1 MVQREATGIFLRF
14 PTRTTQSRYVSA
26 IITSTGSS
34 SRSRSCSKGASI
46 FRGNSFQESR
56 KVFRTAQLG
65 GYAVGDRG
73 KADVGRLPSVR
84 ADEAMPFLCYNK
96 GEEDVWFSDRYELAE
111 IHHGIYVSPAG
122 IWHRQHVK
130 SNGWFGSGG
139 THLYPQNGVME
150 SVWT

>member
-14 PTRTTQSRYVSA
+14 PTRTTQSSYYNIHRQLKPVKELLK
-26 IITSTGSS
+26 
-34 SRSRSCSKGASI
+34 RSLHFCGD
-46 FRGNSFQESR
+46 SFQESR

-73 KADVGRLPSVR
+73 KEDVGRLPSVR

-96 GEEDVWFSDRYELAE
+96 GEEDLWFSGRHELAK

-122 IWHRQHVK
+122 IWHRQHEGLVR
-130 SNGWFGSGG
+130 
-139 THLYPQNGVME
+139 L
-150 SVWT
+150 VWGRGPSRPLANP